1 MFLSNG
7 CLGYF
12 WVEGNRA
19 SFPSPLR
26 VAMWELGMV
35 LKIRPKR
42 PRVADTVFVEVSALT
57 SPR

>member
-1 MFLSNG
+1 MP
-7 CLGYF
+7 